1 MMTERI
7 ELLAPAGSL
16 EKMKFAFLY
25 GADAVYFG
33 GKNYSLR
40 ANAKN
45 FSLDEMKEA
54 VTYAHS
60 LNKRVYV
67 TVNIVFHNEDL
78 NGLLE
83 YLRYLS
89 EINVDAIIT
98 SDISVINLIRENNI
112 DLEIHIST
120 QASTL
125 NYEAAK
131 FYKSLGATRLVLARE
146 ASKDDIKRI
155 KEETGLAI
163 ECFVHGA
170 MCTSISGRCVLSN
183 YCTNRDSNR
192 GGCAQICRWTFDY
205 RKDGESVT
213 KEPFSMTPK
222 DLNMVSNIK
231 DMIETGVN
239 SFKIEGRMRSIYYVS
254 TVILIYRRL
263 IDKISTNTL
272 TDEYMNYALNILNRV
287 ANRDSAPQFFN
298 GLPGENEQYY
308 LGREEL
314 SNQDFLG
321 LVLDYKDGF
330 ITLEQRNNF
339 KVGDTIQAFG
349 PNHETY
355 TFNVEK
361 IIDEDGNSIDVA
373 RHPQMIV
380 RIPCPYKLEENDM
393 LRTKMFDFLDKV

>member
-89 EINVDAIIT
+89 EIKVDAIIT

-155 KEETGLAI
+155 KEETGLEI

-205 RKDGESVT
+205 KKDGESVT

-380 RIPCPYKLEENDM
+380 RIPCPYKLEGNDM

>member
-155 KEETGLAI
+155 KEETGLEI

>member
-89 EINVDAIIT
+89 EIKVDAIIT

-155 KEETGLAI
+155 KEETGLEI

-205 RKDGESVT
+205 KKDGESVT

>member
-155 KEETGLAI
+155 KEETGLEI

-349 PNHETY
+349 PTHETY
-355 TFNVEK
+355 TFSVEK